1 MVVIFNYIRKLTQK
15 KVKKMKIG
23 AISDTHDLL
32 DNARKAVEIFNE
44 NGVEYCFHAG
54 DIISPFMAPKVFKDL
69 EGKFIGVFGNNDG
82 ELLGLRDKFAEI
94 NGEIKGAQTSIELEG
109 KKIALFHTLESNLL
123 EAVIA
128 SNKFAVIISG
138 HTHEA
143 SIKKIGTSL
152 VINPGE
158 ACGYLTGKATAA
170 IIDLKAMKAELIT
183 LQE

>member
-1 MVVIFNYIRKLTQK
+1 MK

-23 AISDTHDLL
+23 AISDSHDHL

-44 NGVEYCFHAG
+44 KEVEYCFHAG
-54 DIISPFMAPKVFKDL
+54 DIVSPFMAPKVFKEF
-69 EGKFIGVFGNNDG
+69 EGKFIGVYGNNDG
-82 ELLGLRDKFAEI
+82 ELLGLKDKFAEI
-94 NGEIKGAQTSIELEG
+94 NGEIKGAQTSIELDG
-109 KKIALFHTLESNLL
+109 KKIALFHMLDSAIF
-123 EAVIA
+123 EALIQ

-138 HTHEA
+138 HTHEV
-143 SIKKIGTSL
+143 SIKKIGNSL

-170 IIDLKAMKAELIT
+170 IIDLKSMKAEMIT

>member
-1 MVVIFNYIRKLTQK
+1 
-15 KVKKMKIG
+15 MKIG
-23 AISDTHDLL
+23 AISDSHDHIE
-32 DNARKAVEIFNE
+32 NAKKAVEIFNE
-44 NGVEYCFHAG
+44 KGVEYCFHAG
-54 DIISPFMAPKVFKDL
+54 DIVSPFMAPKVFKDL
-69 EGKFIGVFGNNDG
+69 ESKFIGVYGNNDG
-82 ELLGLRDKFAEI
+82 ELIMLREKFAEI

-109 KKIALFHTLESNLL
+109 KKIALFHMLDPAIF
-123 EAVIA
+123 EAVIQ

-158 ACGYLTGKATAA
+158 ACGYLTGKATVA
-170 IIDLKAMKAELIT
+170 IIDLKSMKAELIT